1 MSSTAISKWKVYF
14 YWTNSSRTVIAR
26 SIGFSVIKSGLPD
39 KFWEISN
46 ATLPENRILGYGCRF
61 QRNDTHSSAGETKC
75 NNRLVSVD
83 SHKRSSDSAGNC
95 SADWETKLL
104 CNSSS
109 ASPSPLQVPTKA
121 TNSRIFKAE
130 KLREEGLSISRGQE
144 ELIWR
149 ANNLKLRNVRSLVNS
164 KPQIILASDASMK
177 DLGEGCCQGQRTGG
191 HGQS

>member
-1 MSSTAISKWKVYF
+1 M
-14 YWTNSSRTVIAR
+14 
-26 SIGFSVIKSGLPD
+26 
-39 KFWEISN
+39 
-46 ATLPENRILGYGCRF
+46 GYGCGF

-75 NNRLVSVD
+75 NNRLVSVV
-83 SHKRSSDSAGNC
+83 SLKRSSDSAGNC

-177 DLGEGCCQGQRTGG
+177 DSGGGEVAARISGLGAMVKARNRRRLEKGAYRHIRAESSKIAILTFTKFFPQAKIINL
-191 HGQS
+191 